1 MEQIDAHAEAK
12 RVDVVLRVGVPD
24 ARGPIA
30 EQARPVGLGR
40 VLATGAIWG
49 VEEEVKVMF

>member
-30 EQARPVGLGR
+30 EQTGPVRLGR

-49 VEEEVKVMF
+49 VQEGGKVIL